1 MERYNKVEKVGESV
15 NNKNSK
21 KKNKLEFIKYSSNSM
36 PKLRN
41 TI

>member
-21 KKNKLEFIKYSSNSM
+21 KKKLEIIKYSSNSM